1 MKTITLKIALFA
13 LLAVGLA
20 SCNNTK
26 KGVVAYQNMETV
38 CLGSELDGSY
48 TVRAWGTGR
57 YLGDAKEQTKK
68 NAVYDCLF
76 KGILRG
82 QGDCEARPIMTEVN
96 AREKYQAYFDSFFAD
111 GGDYLKYISMK
122 DRRPGSWTHAR
133 MKGGITCSMVIRVD
147 YAKLR
152 SQLREDGILK

>member
-48 TVRAWGTGR
+48 TVR
-57 YLGDAKEQTKK
+57 
-68 NAVYDCLF
+68 